1 MENVVL
7 PLMHDLVALLLY
19 PVAVGLIVLVGMAVF
34 EIGTALGERYGALK
48 HVTVLEKSQ
57 VEAQGRKRIE
67 RADMIARIA
76 PMFGLMGTLIP
87 LGPGLAA
94 LGQGNLTILTEAI
107 TIAFDTTVLGLLG
120 WGDWLCTRAF
130 SPSLVRYGDGQAR
143 SPGSAGAWK
152 GTAHEPAELAAESF
166 YRASG

>member
-48 HVTVLEKSQ
+48 HVTVLEKNQ

-107 TIAFDTTVLGLLG
+107 TIAFDTTVLGLL
-120 WGDWLCTRAF
+120 
-130 SPSLVRYGDGQAR
+130 
-143 SPGSAGAWK
+143 AGAIGFVLGRFRRRWYD
-152 GTAHEPAELAAESF
+152 TAMDRLEALEARGLEGNG
-166 YRASG
+166 R